1 MRGRWIALALAALP
15 FGLAGCG
22 GKPTPTTSASPT
34 PTSGPWVL
42 FQSGNPTP
50 SAPGS
55 WFTGT
60 PPPGLPSVSFLATNS
75 ASCSI
80 GWPESGQVL
89 IPMNITPVSGGF
101 KVEWPSAYGSYYRIT
116 AVRQNN
122 LVAGAQPT
130 PTWQTV
136 RAGGGC
142 TTSATISGLVPGA
155 PYIIWLDAPDT
166 PRGAD
171 GTRSLYSGK
180 SGVVKPL

>member
-1 MRGRWIALALAALP
+1 MRGRWFALAALP
-15 FGLAGCG
+15 LCLAGCG
-22 GKPTPTTSASPT
+22 ATSPTTSASASPT

-42 FQSGNPTP
+42 FQSGSPTP
-50 SAPGS
+50 SPMGS
-55 WFTGT
+55 FYTGT
-60 PPPGLPSVSFLATNS
+60 RPPGLPSVSFLPTGS

-80 GWPESGQVL
+80 GWPDSGHVL

-101 KVEWPSAYGSYYRIT
+101 KVEWPSAYGSYYRLT
-116 AVRQNN
+116 AVRQND

-130 PTWQTV
+130 PSWQTV
-136 RAGGGC
+136 PAGGGC
-142 TTSATISGLVPGA
+142 TTSATISGLVSGA

-171 GTRSLYSGK
+171 GGRSLYSGK